1 MYTLKALAAAPGAL
15 RELIGAAIVDRLERN
30 KLAHVKFGTGVI
42 IRGAHMIRAGRGC
55 FFDHRAYLNCNAAA
69 GRNPGIRLGDN
80 VEVGPYSV
88 FWGGGG
94 ITIGNDVHI
103 GAHVHITSMEGVQ
116 VPPDVHDSFEEL
128 EIQSEPVV
136 VEDHVL
142 ICSNSVVCPGV
153 RIGHHA
159 MVAAGAV
166 VTHDVP
172 PYALVAGVPARVLR
186 YADTSLPPHTTTG
199 EVSVG

>member
-1 MYTLKALAAAPGAL
+1 MYTLKVLTAAP
-15 RELIGAAIVDRLERN
+15 RAIRGLLGEAIADHLERSR
-30 KLAHVKFGTGVI
+30 LPHVRFGTGVI
-42 IRGAHMIRAGRGC
+42 VRGAHMIQAGRGC

-80 VEVGPYSV
+80 VEIGPYTI

-94 ITIGNDVHI
+94 IVIGSDVHI

-116 VPPDVHDSFEEL
+116 VPPDIEASFEEL
-128 EIQSEPVV
+128 EIESSPVV
-136 VEDHVL
+136 VGDHVL

-166 VTHDVP
+166 VTQDVP
-172 PYALVAGVPARVLR
+172 PYALVAGVPARILR
-186 YADTSLPPHTTTG
+186 YSTALTATARA
-199 EVSVG
+199 